1 MFARASKEIDAK
13 RKFDATHTRVEE
25 DGAIVGTCAG
35 SNPGDAYDVRVRV
48 RGKKK
53 DEIIAR
59 SSRRRDDAANS
70 DDIRCSV
77 VNTQENQ
84 ETHEEAPLLVEVSC
98 TCPAARAQAFRGDA
112 RETRFGARPAAPPRA
127 QPPRSCKHST
137 ALLLWRART
146 LAAVADPDASLLE
159 TGGGLET
166 TDVSVDEARRE
177 THERTTTTRELSERP
192 ARSAPA
198 RRSAPPPRPAVPPAK
213 KRRLPPSLAQ
223 SAAAAAEA
231 ERAGR
236 FKRPSRPSREDPAA
250 VRERGKGN
258 GEKETPAS
266 RAPSSG
272 AAPVAVKREPGLGDA
287 AAAGDAGE
295 NAPAPGTKTSPGISL
310 SRDHLREVVAKA
322 QTIGDAALL
331 DAARRAMRGDA
342 EGAAEGAA
350 EASASR
356 AARDDALSAARGAP
370 EPRAPS
376 PQSQK
381 SAAIFPPPQ
390 SQKSAAP
397 AMKDMFASLLPA
409 AFKAPTGAAANAPA
423 PAPAGDSSLG
433 DSSLENT
440 RPAGTA
446 RPVSIAEPAVLPAVA
461 PSAGGAVS
469 TGAVGEAPAAE
480 GAKGGPKKMSFAEL
494 MASGGL

>member
-13 RKFDATHTRVEE
+13 RKFDATRTRVEE

-98 TCPAARAQAFRGDA
+98 TCPAARTRAFRGDA
-112 RETRFGARPAAPPRA
+112 QETRFGARPAAPPRA

-177 THERTTTTRELSERP
+177 THERTTTTTTTRELSE
-192 ARSAPA
+192 
-198 RRSAPPPRPAVPPAK
+198 RPAVPPAK

-423 PAPAGDSSLG
+423 PAPAGDSSL
-433 DSSLENT
+433 ENT

-469 TGAVGEAPAAE
+469 TGAGGEAPAAE

>member
-48 RGKKK
+48 RGK
-53 DEIIAR
+53 DDLTSR
-59 SSRRRDDAANS
+59 SSSRHTRDDAVNS
-70 DDIRCSV
+70 VNSGCSV
-77 VNTQENQ
+77 EHAQENQ
-84 ETHEEAPLLVEVSC
+84 ETHEAPLLVEVSC
-98 TCPAARAQAFRGDA
+98 TCPAARARAFRGDA
-112 RETRFGARPAAPPRA
+112 QEIHPRFGARPAAPVSVA

-146 LAAVADPDASLLE
+146 LAAEADPDAA
-159 TGGGLET
+159 
-166 TDVSVDEARRE
+166 TDVSVDEARGE
-177 THERTTTTRELSERP
+177 THENERTTTRELSERP
-192 ARSAPA
+192 AP
-198 RRSAPPPRPAVPPAK
+198 RSAPPPRPAVPPAKK

-231 ERAGR
+231 AAGR
-236 FKRPSRPSREDPAA
+236 AKRPAGDSSSREDPEDRVAA
-250 VRERGKGN
+250 VRERKGKGK
-258 GEKETPAS
+258 EKETPAS
-266 RAPSSG
+266 RARGG

-295 NAPAPGTKTSPGISL
+295 NAPAPGTTTKHSGVSL
-310 SRDHLREVVAKA
+310 SRADREVVAKA

-331 DAARRAMRGDA
+331 DAARRAMRGA
-342 EGAAEGAA
+342 ARGAAEGAA
-350 EASASR
+350 EAPASR

-370 EPRAPS
+370 EPLRAPS
-376 PQSQK
+376 PPRDLTAAILPPPRSQK
-381 SAAIFPPPQ
+381 GT
-390 SQKSAAP
+390 AP
-397 AMKDMFASLLPA
+397 AMKDMFASFLPA
-409 AFKAPTGAAANAPA
+409 AFKAPTGAAASAPASAPA
-423 PAPAGDSSLG
+423 PAPAGDSSL
-433 DSSLENT
+433 ENT
-440 RPAGTA
+440 LRAGTA
-446 RPVSIAEPAVLPAVA
+446 RPVWIAEPAVVPAVA

-469 TGAVGEAPAAE
+469 TGAGGEAPAVE

>member
-13 RKFDATHTRVEE
+13 RKFDATRTRVEE

-48 RGKKK
+48 RGKDEK
-53 DEIIAR
+53 DEKDETSR
-59 SSRRRDDAANS
+59 SSRRRDADAT
-70 DDIRCSV
+70 DDA
-77 VNTQENQ
+77 QE
-84 ETHEEAPLLVEVSC
+84 ETHEAASLVEVSC
-98 TCPAARAQAFRGDA
+98 TCPAARTQAFRGDA
-112 RETRFGARPAAPPRA
+112 QETRFGARAVAPPRA

-146 LAAVADPDASLLE
+146 LAAVADPELE
-159 TGGGLET
+159 VDEP
-166 TDVSVDEARRE
+166 TDPCVVDEARRE
-177 THERTTTTRELSERP
+177 TNERTTIPNVTERP
-192 ARSAPA
+192 AREV
-198 RRSAPPPRPAVPPAK
+198 RKVPPAK
-213 KRRLPPSLAQ
+213 RRRLPPSLAQ

-231 ERAGR
+231 AAGR
-236 FKRPSRPSREDPAA
+236 AKRPTGDTPSREDPEDPAA
-250 VRERGKGN
+250 VRERGKGK
-258 GEKETPAS
+258 EKETPAP
-266 RAPSSG
+266 RARGG
-272 AAPVAVKREPGLGDA
+272 AAPVAVKREPGSEA
-287 AAAGDAGE
+287 RRR
-295 NAPAPGTKTSPGISL
+295 GTRAETTTSPGVSVARRPR
-310 SRDHLREVVAKA
+310 SRRQGDV
-322 QTIGDAALL
+322 GDAALL
-331 DAARRAMRGDA
+331 DAARRAMRGA
-342 EGAAEGAA
+342 ASGATSRAA
-350 EASASR
+350 EAPASR